1 MLDVVYAL
9 LLAGGSL
16 YSSSADKTIRRYD
29 TSRHVQT
36 LCWEAHNHSVT
47 CLAAAEGGSL
57 LCSGAEDGA
66 ICLWRVGAERAEGVG
81 TLSVRTDGGSSSSS
95 NLAIYTLAVEPVE
108 GTILFSGGAD
118 YRVHMWDLRTRTLL
132 HTLTGH
138 TSTVRALCFT
148 PKGDKLCSSGG
159 DFTLCVWAVR

>member
-1 MLDVVYAL
+1 MATWKI
-9 LLAGGSL
+9 AP
-16 YSSSADKTIRRYD
+16 
-29 TSRHVQT
+29 
-36 LCWEAHNHSVT
+36 
-47 CLAAAEGGSL
+47 CLA
-57 LCSGAEDGA
+57 
-66 ICLWRVGAERAEGVG
+66 V
-81 TLSVRTDGGSSSSS
+81 
-95 NLAIYTLAVEPVE
+95 YTLAIEPVE
-108 GTILFSGGAD
+108 ETILFSGGAD